1 MLFSPHSHR
10 SHTLLG
16 RRATVFP
23 GILRVRLRNILEDI
37 EVGTIS
43 LEVVPVP
50 KLEEGATD
58 CGHRPQMHAH
68 LGTLAKGPTLERS
81 RPTEDL
87 HLSMCNDM

>member
-16 RRATVFP
+16 RRATAFP

-58 CGHRPQMHAH
+58 CVTDRRCTRTWARLRKDRH
-68 LGTLAKGPTLERS
+68 
-81 RPTEDL
+81 
-87 HLSMCNDM
+87 